1 MIMSHPFELTTPT
14 PDLPLL
20 HQGKVR
26 EIYAIDTDHL
36 LLVASDRVSAFDVV
50 LPSSI
55 PGKGTLLTQLSRF
68 WFERTQH
75 IIPNHL
81 TDLSLSEV
89 LDSSDVAEALAPRS
103 MIVKRL
109 KPLPIEA
116 IVRGYLVGSGFKD
129 YVMTSKIG
137 GQTLP
142 AGLEQAARLP
152 ATLFTPSTKATAGDH
167 DINISFETLSGTIG
181 DALAKQVRDVSL
193 TLYAHASDHARSAGI
208 ILADSK
214 FEFGLDQNNTLVL
227 MDELFTPD
235 SSRFWPAESYRTGI
249 SPPSYDKQIIRDYLE
264 TLDWDKTA
272 PGPALPS
279 SVIRSTQSRYNDA
292 WQALTGAHDEI
303 CG

>member
-1 MIMSHPFELTTPT
+1 MNHPFELTTPI

-26 EIYAIDTDHL
+26 EIYQVDADHL
-36 LLVASDRVSAFDVV
+36 LFVASDRISAFDVV

-55 PGKGTLLTQLSRF
+55 PGKGALLTQISRF
-68 WFERTQH
+68 WFDKTAH
-75 IIPNHL
+75 IVPNHL
-81 TDLSLSEV
+81 TDLSLHEV
-89 LDSSDVAEALAPRS
+89 LDDAEVADALAPRS

-109 KPLPIEA
+109 KPLPVEA
-116 IVRGYLVGSGFKD
+116 IVRGYLVGSGWKD
-129 YVMTSKIG
+129 YVMTSRVS

-152 ATLFTPSTKATAGDH
+152 TTLFTPSTKASVGDH
-167 DINISFETLSGTIG
+167 DVNISFEVMSDTLGL
-181 DALAKQVRDVSL
+181 ALAAQVREVSL
-193 TLYAHASDHARSAGI
+193 ALYAHASDHARSCGI

-214 FEFGLDQNNTLVL
+214 FEFGLDQNDSLVL

-272 PGPALPS
+272 PGPSLPV
-279 SVIRSTQSRYNDA
+279 SVIRSTQNRYNDA
-292 WQALTGAHDEI
+292 WQALTGADHEI

>member
-1 MIMSHPFELTTPT
+1 MNHPFELTTPI

-26 EIYAIDTDHL
+26 EIYQVDADHL
-36 LLVASDRVSAFDVV
+36 LFVASDRISAFDVV

-55 PGKGTLLTQLSRF
+55 PGKGALLTQISRF
-68 WFERTQH
+68 WFEKTAH
-75 IIPNHL
+75 IVPNHL
-81 TDLSLSEV
+81 TDLSLHEV
-89 LDSSDVAEALAPRS
+89 LDDAEVADALAPRS

-109 KPLPIEA
+109 KPLPVEA
-116 IVRGYLVGSGFKD
+116 IVRGYLVGSGWKD
-129 YVMTSKIG
+129 YVMTSRVS

-152 ATLFTPSTKATAGDH
+152 TTLFTPSTKASVGDH
-167 DINISFETLSGTIG
+167 DVNISFEVMADTLGQ
-181 DALAKQVRDVSL
+181 ALAAQVREVSL
-193 TLYAHASDHARSAGI
+193 ALYAHASDHARSCGI

-214 FEFGLDQNNTLVL
+214 FEFGLDQNDSLVL

-272 PGPALPS
+272 PGPSLPA
-279 SVIRSTQSRYNDA
+279 SVIRSTQNRYNDA
-292 WQALTGAHDEI
+292 WQALTGAQHEI